1 LVSEVTPN
9 LSDALEQEDIKAIA
23 SILEELAP
31 HEVAEELTRLDS
43 VEGTLV
49 WRVLPK
55 DIALEVFE
63 ELDPVNQQQLLLGMR
78 DQAFRDLLERM
89 DPDDRARLLGEAP
102 ASFVNRVLAGL
113 SPKERKMTA
122 ELLGYPEETVGRY
135 MSPEV
140 IVISE
145 SATVPEALVTI
156 RRRGKTAETI
166 AVIAVVDKQRRFV
179 GSVELSDLVL
189 AEPDLTAS
197 GLMDPD
203 AATALV
209 SDDVESAARLVQD
222 TNHLAL
228 VVLDSEGRV
237 VGILTVDDAID
248 IIEEANSEDFARQAA
263 ALPSS
268 GHYLSGKVFTLARL
282 RIVWL
287 MFLVVAA
294 TLTVSVLQLFEGS
307 LEKITALALFMPML
321 IGTGGNVGAQAA
333 TSAVRAIALGEVRP
347 RDVFR
352 VAWRESR
359 VGLLLG
365 LGLGVVGLIAG
376 WLVSGWQVGLTVAI
390 AILVVCVWAATVGA
404 VMPLV
409 AKALRIDPANVSAPL
424 VTTLVDATGL
434 VIYFL
439 IAGLILGI

>member
-1 LVSEVTPN
+1 MNEEIKDLAEAIE
-9 LSDALEQEDIKAIA
+9 LEDIKTIA
-23 SILEELAP
+23 EILEELAP
-31 HEVAEELTRLDS
+31 HDIAEELTRLDS
-43 VEGTLV
+43 VERTLV

-63 ELDPVNQQQLLLGMR
+63 ELDAANQQQLLSGMR

-102 ASFVNRVLAGL
+102 ASFVHRVLAGL
-113 SPKERKMTA
+113 SAKERKMTA
-122 ELLGYPEETVGRY
+122 ELLGYPEGTVGRY

-140 IVISE
+140 VVIPE
-145 SATVPEALVTI
+145 KATVAEALDAI
-156 RRRGKTAETI
+156 RRTGKNAETI
-166 AVIAVVDKQRRFV
+166 AVIAVADKQRKFV
-179 GSVELSDLVL
+179 GSIELSDLVL
-189 AEPDLTAS
+189 SEPDLTAKE
-197 GLMDPD
+197 LADPD

-209 SDDVESAARLVQD
+209 SDEVELAARLVQD
-222 TNHLAL
+222 TNHLAA

-390 AILVVCVWAATVGA
+390 AILVVCVWAATVGS
-404 VMPLV
+404 VMPLA
-409 AKALRIDPANVSAPL
+409 AKALKIDPANVSAPL

>member
-1 LVSEVTPN
+1 VPELPED
-9 LSDALEQEDIKAIA
+9 LLDAIELGDVKAIA
-23 SILEELAP
+23 EHLEELAP
-31 HEVAEELTRLDS
+31 HEIAEELTRLDA
-43 VEGTLV
+43 VESALV

-55 DIALEVFE
+55 DEALEVFE
-63 ELDPVNQQQLLLGMR
+63 ELDSSNQQMLLSGMR

-89 DPDDRARLLGEAP
+89 DPDDRVRLLGEAP
-102 ASFVNRVLAGL
+102 ASFVKKVLAGL

-140 IVISE
+140 IVTPETSTVSE
-145 SATVPEALVTI
+145 VLATI
-156 RRRGKTAETI
+156 RRKGKVAETV
-166 AVIAVVDKQRRFV
+166 AVLAVVDRQRRFL
-179 GSVELSDLVL
+179 GSVDLSDLVM
-189 AEPDLTAS
+189 ADEQTVVIQIT
-197 GLMDPD
+197 DPD

-209 SDDVESAARLVQD
+209 TDDVESAARLLQD

-228 VVLDSEGRV
+228 IVLDTDSRV

-248 IIEEANSEDFARQAA
+248 IIEEANSEDFARQSAS
-263 ALPSS
+263 LPSS

-287 MFLVVAA
+287 MFLIVAA

-307 LEKITALALFMPML
+307 LEKFTALALFMPML

-347 RDVFR
+347 QDVLR

-365 LGLGVVGLIAG
+365 IGLGLVGLVAG
-376 WLVSGWQVGLTVAI
+376 WLVASWQVGATVAI
-390 AILVVCVWAATVGA
+390 AILVVCMWAATVGA
-404 VMPLV
+404 VMPLA
-409 AKALRIDPANVSAPL
+409 AKAMKIDPAVISAPM

-434 VIYFL
+434 IIYFL
-439 IAGLILGI
+439 VAGLILG

>member
-1 LVSEVTPN
+1 MPELPED
-9 LSDALEQEDIKAIA
+9 LLDAIELGDVRAIA
-23 SILEELAP
+23 RHLEDLAP
-31 HEVAEELTRLDS
+31 HEIAEELTRLDA
-43 VEGTLV
+43 VESALV

-55 DIALEVFE
+55 DEALEVFE
-63 ELDPVNQQQLLLGMR
+63 ELDAPTQQLVLSGMR

-89 DPDDRARLLGEAP
+89 DPDDRVRLLGEAP
-102 ASFVNRVLAGL
+102 ASFVKKVLAGL

-140 IVISE
+140 IVTPETSTVSE
-145 SATVPEALVTI
+145 VLATI
-156 RRRGKTAETI
+156 RKKGKTAETV
-166 AVIAVVDKQRRFV
+166 AVIAVVDKQRRFL
-179 GSVELSDLVL
+179 GSVELTELVM
-189 AEPDLTAS
+189 ADEETVVS
-197 GLMDPD
+197 EITDPD

-209 SDDVESAARLVQD
+209 TEDVESAARLLQD

-228 VVLDSEGRV
+228 IVVDSDTRV
-237 VGILTVDDAID
+237 VGIFTVDDAID
-248 IIEEANSEDFARQAA
+248 ILEEANSEDFALQAA
-263 ALPSS
+263 SLPSS

-287 MFLVVAA
+287 LFLIVAA
-294 TLTVSVLQLFEGS
+294 TLTVSVLQLFESS
-307 LEKITALALFMPML
+307 LEKFTALALFMPML

-347 RDVFR
+347 QDVLR

-365 LGLGVVGLIAG
+365 VGLGLVGLIAG
-376 WLVSGWQVGLTVAI
+376 WLVASWQVGATVAV
-390 AILVVCVWAATVGA
+390 AILVVCMWAATVGA
-404 VMPLV
+404 VMPLA
-409 AKALRIDPANVSAPL
+409 AKAMKIDPAVISAPM

-434 VIYFL
+434 IIYFL
-439 IAGLILGI
+439 VAGLILG

>member
-1 LVSEVTPN
+1 VSEVTPN

-43 VEGTLV
+43 VESTLV

-63 ELDPVNQQQLLLGMR
+63 ELDPANQQQLLLGMR

-145 SATVPEALVTI
+145 SATVPEALETI

-166 AVIAVVDKQRRFV
+166 AVIAVVDRQRRFV

-390 AILVVCVWAATVGA
+390 AILVVCVWAATVGSI
-404 VMPLV
+404 MPLA
-409 AKALRIDPANVSAPL
+409 AKALKIDPANVSAPL

-439 IAGLILGI
+439 VAGLILGI

>member
-1 LVSEVTPN
+1 MPELPED
-9 LSDALEQEDIKAIA
+9 LLDAIELGDVKAIA
-23 SILEELAP
+23 EHLEDLAP
-31 HEVAEELTRLDS
+31 HEIAEELTRLDA
-43 VEGTLV
+43 VESALV

-55 DIALEVFE
+55 DEALEVFE
-63 ELDPVNQQQLLLGMR
+63 ELDSANQQMLLSGMR

-89 DPDDRARLLGEAP
+89 DPDDRVRLLGEAP
-102 ASFVNRVLAGL
+102 ASFVKKVLAGL
-113 SPKERKMTA
+113 SPKERKMTS
-122 ELLGYPEETVGRY
+122 ELLGYPDETVGRY

-140 IVISE
+140 IVTLETSTVSE
-145 SATVPEALVTI
+145 VLATI
-156 RRRGKTAETI
+156 RRKGKAAETV
-166 AVIAVVDKQRRFV
+166 AVLAVVDRQRRFL
-179 GSVELSDLVL
+179 GSVDLADLVM
-189 AEPDLTAS
+189 ADEGTVVMQITDS
-197 GLMDPD
+197 D

-209 SDDVESAARLVQD
+209 TEDVESAARLLQD

-228 VVLDSEGRV
+228 IVLDTDERV

-248 IIEEANSEDFARQAA
+248 IIEEANSEDFARQSAS
-263 ALPSS
+263 LPSS

-287 MFLVVAA
+287 MFLIVAA

-307 LEKITALALFMPML
+307 LEKFTALALFMPML

-347 RDVFR
+347 QDVLR

-365 LGLGVVGLIAG
+365 IGLGLVGLIAG
-376 WLVSGWQVGLTVAI
+376 WLVASWQVGATVAI
-390 AILVVCVWAATVGA
+390 AILVVCMWAATVGA
-404 VMPLV
+404 VMPLA
-409 AKALRIDPANVSAPL
+409 AKAMRIDPAVISAPM

-434 VIYFL
+434 IIYFL
-439 IAGLILGI
+439 VAGLILG

>member
-1 LVSEVTPN
+1 MPELPED
-9 LSDALEQEDIKAIA
+9 LLDAIELGDVRAIA
-23 SILEELAP
+23 RHLEDLAP
-31 HEVAEELTRLDS
+31 HEIAEELTRLDA
-43 VEGTLV
+43 VESALV

-55 DIALEVFE
+55 DEALEVFE
-63 ELDPVNQQQLLLGMR
+63 ELDAPTQQLVLSGMR

-89 DPDDRARLLGEAP
+89 DPDDRVRLLGEAP
-102 ASFVNRVLAGL
+102 ASFVKKVLAGL

-140 IVISE
+140 IVTPETS
-145 SATVPEALVTI
+145 TVSDVLATI
-156 RRRGKTAETI
+156 RKKGKTAETV
-166 AVIAVVDKQRRFV
+166 AVIAVVDKQRRFL
-179 GSVELSDLVL
+179 GSVELTELVM
-189 AEPDLTAS
+189 ADEETVVS
-197 GLMDPD
+197 EITDPD

-209 SDDVESAARLVQD
+209 TEDVESAARLLQD

-228 VVLDSEGRV
+228 IVVDSDTRV
-237 VGILTVDDAID
+237 VGIFTVDDAID
-248 IIEEANSEDFARQAA
+248 ILEEANSEDFALQAA
-263 ALPSS
+263 SLPSS

-287 MFLVVAA
+287 LFLIVAA
-294 TLTVSVLQLFEGS
+294 TLTVSVLQLFESS
-307 LEKITALALFMPML
+307 LEKFTALALFMPML

-347 RDVFR
+347 QDVLR

-365 LGLGVVGLIAG
+365 VGLGLVGLIAG
-376 WLVSGWQVGLTVAI
+376 WLVASWQVGATVAI
-390 AILVVCVWAATVGA
+390 AILVVCMWAATVGA
-404 VMPLV
+404 VMPLA
-409 AKALRIDPANVSAPL
+409 AKAMKIDPAVISAPM

-434 VIYFL
+434 IIYFL
-439 IAGLILGI
+439 VAGLILG

>member
-1 LVSEVTPN
+1 MPELPED
-9 LSDALEQEDIKAIA
+9 LLDAIELGDVKAIA
-23 SILEELAP
+23 KHLEDLAP
-31 HEVAEELTRLDS
+31 HEIAEELTRLDA
-43 VEGTLV
+43 VESALV

-55 DIALEVFE
+55 DEALEVFE
-63 ELDPVNQQQLLLGMR
+63 ELDSATQQLLLSGMR

-89 DPDDRARLLGEAP
+89 DPDDRVRLLGEAP
-102 ASFVNRVLAGL
+102 ASFVKKVLAGL

-140 IVISE
+140 IVTPE
-145 SATVPEALVTI
+145 TATVSEVLATI
-156 RRRGKTAETI
+156 RRKGKVAETV
-166 AVIAVVDKQRRFV
+166 AVLAVVDKQRRFL
-179 GSVELSDLVL
+179 GSV
-189 AEPDLTAS
+189 DLTELVMADEETPVS
-197 GLMDPD
+197 EITDPD

-209 SDDVESAARLVQD
+209 TDDVESAARLLQD

-228 VVLDSEGRV
+228 IVLDTDNRV
-237 VGILTVDDAID
+237 VGIFTVDDAID

-263 ALPSS
+263 SLPSS

-287 MFLVVAA
+287 MFLIVAA
-294 TLTVSVLQLFEGS
+294 TLTVSVLQLFESS
-307 LEKITALALFMPML
+307 LEKFTALALFMPML

-347 RDVFR
+347 QDVLR

-365 LGLGVVGLIAG
+365 VGLGLVGLVAG
-376 WLVSGWQVGLTVAI
+376 WLVASWQVGATVAI
-390 AILVVCVWAATVGA
+390 AILVVCMWAATVGA
-404 VMPLV
+404 VMPLA
-409 AKALRIDPANVSAPL
+409 AKAMKIDPAVISAPM

-434 VIYFL
+434 IIYFL
-439 IAGLILGI
+439 VAGLILG

>member
-1 LVSEVTPN
+1 VPELPED
-9 LSDALEQEDIKAIA
+9 LLDAIELGDVKAIA
-23 SILEELAP
+23 EHLEELAP
-31 HEVAEELTRLDS
+31 HEIAEELTRLDA
-43 VEGTLV
+43 VESALV

-55 DIALEVFE
+55 DEALEVFE
-63 ELDPVNQQQLLLGMR
+63 ELDSSNQQMLLSGMR

-89 DPDDRARLLGEAP
+89 DPDDRVRLLGEAP
-102 ASFVNRVLAGL
+102 ASFVKKVLAGL

-140 IVISE
+140 IVTPETSTVSE
-145 SATVPEALVTI
+145 VLATI
-156 RRRGKTAETI
+156 RRKGKVAETV
-166 AVIAVVDKQRRFV
+166 AVLAVVDRQRRFL
-179 GSVELSDLVL
+179 GSVDLSDLVM
-189 AEPDLTAS
+189 ADEQTAVIQIT
-197 GLMDPD
+197 DPD

-209 SDDVESAARLVQD
+209 TDDVESAARLLQD

-228 VVLDSEGRV
+228 IVLDTDSRV

-248 IIEEANSEDFARQAA
+248 IIEEANSEDFARQSAS
-263 ALPSS
+263 LPSS

-287 MFLVVAA
+287 MFLIVAA

-307 LEKITALALFMPML
+307 LEKFTALALFMPML

-347 RDVFR
+347 QDVLR

-365 LGLGVVGLIAG
+365 IGLGLVGLVAG
-376 WLVSGWQVGLTVAI
+376 WLVASWQVGATVAI
-390 AILVVCVWAATVGA
+390 AILVVCMWAATVGA
-404 VMPLV
+404 VMPLA
-409 AKALRIDPANVSAPL
+409 AKAMKIDPAVISAPM

-434 VIYFL
+434 IIYFL
-439 IAGLILGI
+439 VAGLILG

>member
-1 LVSEVTPN
+1 MPELPED
-9 LSDALEQEDIKAIA
+9 LLDAIELGDVRAIA
-23 SILEELAP
+23 RHLEDLAP
-31 HEVAEELTRLDS
+31 HEIAEELTRLDA
-43 VEGTLV
+43 VESALV

-55 DIALEVFE
+55 DEALEVFE
-63 ELDPVNQQQLLLGMR
+63 ELDAATQQLVLSGMR

-89 DPDDRARLLGEAP
+89 DPDDRVRLLGEAP
-102 ASFVNRVLAGL
+102 ASFVKKVLAGL

-140 IVISE
+140 IVTPETSTVSE
-145 SATVPEALVTI
+145 VLATI
-156 RRRGKTAETI
+156 RKKGKTAETV
-166 AVIAVVDKQRRFV
+166 AVIAVVDKQRRFL
-179 GSVELSDLVL
+179 GSVELTELVM
-189 AEPDLTAS
+189 ADEETVVS
-197 GLMDPD
+197 EITDPD

-209 SDDVESAARLVQD
+209 TEDVESAARLLQD

-228 VVLDSEGRV
+228 IVVDSDTRV
-237 VGILTVDDAID
+237 VGIFTVDDAID
-248 IIEEANSEDFARQAA
+248 ILEEANSEDFALQAA
-263 ALPSS
+263 SLPSS

-287 MFLVVAA
+287 LFLIVAA
-294 TLTVSVLQLFEGS
+294 TLTVSVLQLFESS
-307 LEKITALALFMPML
+307 LEKFTALALFMPML

-347 RDVFR
+347 QDVLR

-365 LGLGVVGLIAG
+365 VGLGLVGLIAG
-376 WLVSGWQVGLTVAI
+376 WLVASWQVGATVAI
-390 AILVVCVWAATVGA
+390 AILVVCMWAATVGA
-404 VMPLV
+404 VMPLA
-409 AKALRIDPANVSAPL
+409 AKAMKIDPAVISAPM

-434 VIYFL
+434 IIYFL
-439 IAGLILGI
+439 VAGLILG

>member
-1 LVSEVTPN
+1 MPELPED
-9 LSDALEQEDIKAIA
+9 LLDAIELGDVRAIA
-23 SILEELAP
+23 KHLEDLAP
-31 HEVAEELTRLDS
+31 HEIAEELTRLDA
-43 VEGTLV
+43 VESALV

-55 DIALEVFE
+55 DEALEVFE
-63 ELDPVNQQQLLLGMR
+63 ELDSTNQQMLLSGMR

-89 DPDDRARLLGEAP
+89 DPDDRVRLLGEAP
-102 ASFVNRVLAGL
+102 ASFVKKVLAGL

-140 IVISE
+140 IVTPE
-145 SATVPEALVTI
+145 TATVSEVLATI
-156 RRRGKTAETI
+156 RRKGKVAETV
-166 AVIAVVDKQRRFV
+166 AVLAVVDKQRKFL
-179 GSVELSDLVL
+179 GSVDLTDLVMADEESL
-189 AEPDLTAS
+189 VLQII
-197 GLMDPD
+197 DPD

-209 SDDVESAARLVQD
+209 TDDVEAAARLLQD

-228 VVLDSEGRV
+228 IVLDTDDRV
-237 VGILTVDDAID
+237 VGIFTVDDAID
-248 IIEEANSEDFARQAA
+248 IIEEANSEDFARQSAS
-263 ALPSS
+263 LPSS
-268 GHYLSGKVFTLARL
+268 GHYLSGKVFTLAKL

-307 LEKITALALFMPML
+307 LEKFTALALFMPML

-347 RDVFR
+347 QDVLR

-365 LGLGVVGLIAG
+365 IGLGLVGLVAG
-376 WLVSGWQVGLTVAI
+376 WLVASWQVGATVAI
-390 AILVVCVWAATVGA
+390 AILVVCMWAATVGA
-404 VMPLV
+404 VMPLA
-409 AKALRIDPANVSAPL
+409 AKAMKIDPAVISAPM

-434 VIYFL
+434 IIYFL
-439 IAGLILGI
+439 VAGLILG

>member
-1 LVSEVTPN
+1 MPELPED
-9 LSDALEQEDIKAIA
+9 LLDAIELGDVKAIA
-23 SILEELAP
+23 EHLEELAP
-31 HEVAEELTRLDS
+31 HEIAEELTRLDA
-43 VEGTLV
+43 VESALV

-55 DIALEVFE
+55 DEALEVFE
-63 ELDPVNQQQLLLGMR
+63 ELDSSNQQMLLSGMR

-89 DPDDRARLLGEAP
+89 DPDDRVRLLGEAP
-102 ASFVNRVLAGL
+102 ASFVKKVLAGL

-140 IVISE
+140 IVTPETSTVSE
-145 SATVPEALVTI
+145 VLATI
-156 RRRGKTAETI
+156 RRKGKVAETV
-166 AVIAVVDKQRRFV
+166 AVLAVVDRQRRFL
-179 GSVELSDLVL
+179 GSVDLSDLVM
-189 AEPDLTAS
+189 ADEQTAVIQIT
-197 GLMDPD
+197 DPD

-209 SDDVESAARLVQD
+209 TDDVESAARLLQD

-228 VVLDSEGRV
+228 IVLDTDSRV

-248 IIEEANSEDFARQAA
+248 IIEEANSEDFARQSAS
-263 ALPSS
+263 LPSS

-287 MFLVVAA
+287 MFLIVAA

-307 LEKITALALFMPML
+307 LEKFTALALFMPML

-347 RDVFR
+347 QDVLR

-365 LGLGVVGLIAG
+365 IGLGLVGLVAG
-376 WLVSGWQVGLTVAI
+376 WLVASWQVGATVAI
-390 AILVVCVWAATVGA
+390 AILVVCMWAATVGA
-404 VMPLV
+404 VMPLA
-409 AKALRIDPANVSAPL
+409 AKAMKIDPAVISAPM

-434 VIYFL
+434 IIYFL
-439 IAGLILGI
+439 VAGLILG

>member
-1 LVSEVTPN
+1 MPELPED
-9 LSDALEQEDIKAIA
+9 LLDAIELGDVRAIA
-23 SILEELAP
+23 RHLEDLAP
-31 HEVAEELTRLDS
+31 HEIAEELTRLDA
-43 VEGTLV
+43 VESALV

-55 DIALEVFE
+55 DEALEVFE
-63 ELDPVNQQQLLLGMR
+63 ELDAPTQQLVLSGMR

-89 DPDDRARLLGEAP
+89 DPDDRVRLLGEAP
-102 ASFVNRVLAGL
+102 ASFVKKVLAGL

-140 IVISE
+140 IVTPETSTVSE
-145 SATVPEALVTI
+145 VLATI
-156 RRRGKTAETI
+156 RKKGKTAETV
-166 AVIAVVDKQRRFV
+166 AVIAVVDKQRRFL
-179 GSVELSDLVL
+179 GSVELTELVM
-189 AEPDLTAS
+189 ADEETVVS
-197 GLMDPD
+197 EITDPD

-209 SDDVESAARLVQD
+209 TEDVESAARLLQD

-228 VVLDSEGRV
+228 IVVDSDTRV
-237 VGILTVDDAID
+237 VGIFTVDDAID
-248 IIEEANSEDFARQAA
+248 ILEEANSEDFALQAA
-263 ALPSS
+263 SLPSS

-287 MFLVVAA
+287 LFLIVAA
-294 TLTVSVLQLFEGS
+294 TLTVSVLQLFESS
-307 LEKITALALFMPML
+307 LEKFTALALFMPML

-347 RDVFR
+347 QDVLR

-365 LGLGVVGLIAG
+365 VGLGLVGLIAG
-376 WLVSGWQVGLTVAI
+376 WLVASWQVGATVAI
-390 AILVVCVWAATVGA
+390 AILVVCMWAATVGA
-404 VMPLV
+404 VMPLA
-409 AKALRIDPANVSAPL
+409 AKAMKIDPAVISAPM

-434 VIYFL
+434 IIYFL
-439 IAGLILGI
+439 VAGLILG

>member
-1 LVSEVTPN
+1 MPELPED
-9 LSDALEQEDIKAIA
+9 LLDAIELGDVKSIA
-23 SILEELAP
+23 KHLEELAP
-31 HEVAEELTRLDS
+31 HEIAEELTRLDA
-43 VEGTLV
+43 VESALV

-55 DIALEVFE
+55 DEALEVFE
-63 ELDPVNQQQLLLGMR
+63 ELDAANQQLLLSGMR

-102 ASFVNRVLAGL
+102 ARFVKKVLAGL

-140 IVISE
+140 IVTPE
-145 SATVPEALVTI
+145 SATVSEVLATI
-156 RRRGKTAETI
+156 RRKGKVAETV
-166 AVIAVVDKQRRFV
+166 AVLAVVDKQRKFL
-179 GSVELSDLVL
+179 GSVDLTDLVMADEDTVVL
-189 AEPDLTAS
+189 EII
-197 GLMDPD
+197 DPD
-203 AATALV
+203 AATAV
-209 SDDVESAARLVQD
+209 VTDDVESAARLLQD

-228 VVLDSEGRV
+228 IVLDTDNRV
-237 VGILTVDDAID
+237 VGIFTVDDAID
-248 IIEEANSEDFARQAA
+248 IIEEANSEDFARQSAS
-263 ALPSS
+263 LPSS

-287 MFLVVAA
+287 MFLIVAA

-307 LEKITALALFMPML
+307 LEKFTALALFMPML

-347 RDVFR
+347 QDVLR

-365 LGLGVVGLIAG
+365 IGLGLVGLAAG
-376 WLVSGWQVGLTVAI
+376 WIVASWQVGATVAI
-390 AILVVCVWAATVGA
+390 AILVVCMWAATVGA
-404 VMPLV
+404 VMPLA
-409 AKALRIDPANVSAPL
+409 AKALKIDPAVISAPM

-434 VIYFL
+434 IIYFL
-439 IAGLILGI
+439 VAGLILG

>member
-1 LVSEVTPN
+1 
-9 LSDALEQEDIKAIA
+9 
-23 SILEELAP
+23 
-31 HEVAEELTRLDS
+31 
-43 VEGTLV
+43 
-49 WRVLPK
+49 
-55 DIALEVFE
+55 
-63 ELDPVNQQQLLLGMR
+63 
-78 DQAFRDLLERM
+78 
-89 DPDDRARLLGEAP
+89 
-102 ASFVNRVLAGL
+102 
-113 SPKERKMTA
+113 
-122 ELLGYPEETVGRY
+122 

-145 SATVPEALVTI
+145 SATVPEALETI

-166 AVIAVVDKQRRFV
+166 AVIAVVDRQRRFV

-390 AILVVCVWAATVGA
+390 AILVVCVWAATVGS
-404 VMPLV
+404 VMPLA
-409 AKALRIDPANVSAPL
+409 AKALKIDPANVSAPL

>member
-1 LVSEVTPN
+1 MPELPED
-9 LSDALEQEDIKAIA
+9 LLDAIELGDVKAIA
-23 SILEELAP
+23 RHLEELAP
-31 HEVAEELTRLDS
+31 HEIAEELTRLDA
-43 VEGTLV
+43 VESALV

-55 DIALEVFE
+55 DEALEVFE
-63 ELDPVNQQQLLLGMR
+63 ELDAATQQLVLSGMR

-89 DPDDRARLLGEAP
+89 DPDDRVRLLGEAP
-102 ASFVNRVLAGL
+102 ASFVKKVLAGL

-140 IVISE
+140 IVTSE
-145 SATVPEALVTI
+145 TSTVSEVLATI
-156 RRRGKTAETI
+156 RKKGKTAETV
-166 AVIAVVDKQRRFV
+166 AVLAVVDKQRRFL
-179 GSVELSDLVL
+179 GSV
-189 AEPDLTAS
+189 DLTELVMADEDTLVS
-197 GLMDPD
+197 AITDPD
-203 AATALV
+203 ASTALV
-209 SDDVESAARLVQD
+209 TDDVESAARLLQD

-228 VVLDSEGRV
+228 IVLDTDNRV
-237 VGILTVDDAID
+237 VGIFTVDDAID

-263 ALPSS
+263 SLPSS

-287 MFLVVAA
+287 LFLIVAA
-294 TLTVSVLQLFEGS
+294 TLTVSVLQLFESS
-307 LEKITALALFMPML
+307 LEKFTALALFMPML

-347 RDVFR
+347 QDVLR

-365 LGLGVVGLIAG
+365 VGLGLVGMVAG
-376 WLVSGWQVGLTVAI
+376 WLVASWQVGATVAI
-390 AILVVCVWAATVGA
+390 AILVVCMWAATVGA
-404 VMPLV
+404 VMPLA
-409 AKALRIDPANVSAPL
+409 AKAMKIDPAVISAPM

-439 IAGLILGI
+439 VAGLILG